1 MVRLVRADTMEFQ
14 DLSENEGMSWGQA
27 VTPDGKEKDYT
38 SKEQGEV
45 LNFVLQRKDVSKV
58 QASQNKTKQSSSTTT
73 KQNPASFHRW
83 TKHQKPLEKYQSRA
97 MYPFYQTQE
106 D

>member
-1 MVRLVRADTMEFQ
+1 MSSWNCITDLKFSARCRVRPVRADTVEFQ
-14 DLSENEGMSWGQA
+14 DLSENERMSWGQA

-58 QASQNKTKQSSSTTT
+58 QAS
-73 KQNPASFHRW
+73 
-83 TKHQKPLEKYQSRA
+83 
-97 MYPFYQTQE
+97 
-106 D
+106 